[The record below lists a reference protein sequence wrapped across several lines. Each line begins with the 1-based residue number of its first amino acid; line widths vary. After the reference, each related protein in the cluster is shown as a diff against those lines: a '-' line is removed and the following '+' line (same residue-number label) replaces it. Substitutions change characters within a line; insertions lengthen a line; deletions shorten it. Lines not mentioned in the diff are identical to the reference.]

1 MPARIQGD
9 QQEGVGWPKFAG
21 SDLMAAAGVRAESGV
36 ELLCT
41 GALGSWEHSEP
52 IGRLG
57 RERLW
62 LERRR

>member
-41 GALGSWEHSEP
+41 GGLADGCARLLGAC
-52 IGRLG
+52 
-57 RERLW
+57 
-62 LERRR
+62 